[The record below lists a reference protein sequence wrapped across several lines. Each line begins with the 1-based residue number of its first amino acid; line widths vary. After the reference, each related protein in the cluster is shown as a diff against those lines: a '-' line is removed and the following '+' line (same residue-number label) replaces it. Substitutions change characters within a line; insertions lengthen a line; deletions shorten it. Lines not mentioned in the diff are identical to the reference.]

1 MTEIRFY
8 HGRSLLAKVSTSLK
22 LDRFD
27 GIGAKAAV
35 FGYLKNDLGLQIGPD
50 VAKVSVLRGWDG
62 QYSVKAVLKDTAVIR
77 DINLSNLL
85 K

>member
-8 HGRSLLAKVSTSLK
+8 HGRSLLAKVSTGLK
-22 LDRFD
+22 LDGFD

-35 FGYLKNDLGLQIGPD
+35 FGYLKNDLGLKIGFD
-50 VAKVSVLRGWDG
+50 AAKVSVVRGWDG
-62 QYSVKAVLKDTAVIR
+62 SYSVKAVLKDIAVIR